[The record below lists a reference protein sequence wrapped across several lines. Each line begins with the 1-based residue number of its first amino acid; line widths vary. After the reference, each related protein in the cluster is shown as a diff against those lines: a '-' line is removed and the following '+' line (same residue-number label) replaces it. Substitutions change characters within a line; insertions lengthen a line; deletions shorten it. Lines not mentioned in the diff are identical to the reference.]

1 MRVEAGVQVSMSYC
15 INRVVSIGSDPFDP
29 FNVELTWND
38 IIDPNYSLFVDNVL
52 AFIFKRYPGANP
64 ADYVIR
70 IRWDHLFIL
79 REAYE

>member
-1 MRVEAGVQVSMSYC
+1 MSYC
-15 INRVVSIGSDPFDP
+15 INRAVSKSSDPFDP

-38 IIDPNYSLFVDNVL
+38 IIDPNYSLFGDNVQ

-79 REAYE
+79 RETYE